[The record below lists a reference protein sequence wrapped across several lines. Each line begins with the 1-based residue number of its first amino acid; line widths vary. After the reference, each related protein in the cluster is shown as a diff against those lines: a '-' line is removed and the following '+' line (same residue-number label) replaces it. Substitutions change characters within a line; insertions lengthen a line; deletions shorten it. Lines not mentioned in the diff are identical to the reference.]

1 MCMCVVL
8 VYFSI
13 LLDKGTKVLYTH
25 DNYWLVI
32 LVFYFLAFGSI
43 MRISGRNLLRRN
55 LSARHHITMGL
66 QNFSKESPVG
76 VNLEKKKTHIS
87 CCIILATQ
95 RFLQKFSNKRL
106 GNPHLQPTRESTFSR
121 ELATE
126 NNSGNFPVLF
136 RYHIFT
142 KNGDTVFEYASTGVI
157 IQYTTR
163 LYKRASSLPVM
174 MNGHSLRILLSI
186 R

>member
-43 MRISGRNLLRRN
+43 MRISGRTCSEEIFRPGIISQWVAEFLEG
-55 LSARHHITMGL
+55 ITCR
-66 QNFSKESPVG
+66 SEPRKKE
-76 VNLEKKKTHIS
+76 KHIS

-106 GNPHLQPTRESTFSR
+106 GNPHLHPTRESTFSR

-126 NNSGNFPVLF
+126 NNSGNFPVLL
-136 RYHIFT
+136 RYHIFRQLDIE
-142 KNGDTVFEYASTGVI
+142 NG
-157 IQYTTR
+157 
-163 LYKRASSLPVM
+163 
-174 MNGHSLRILLSI
+174 ILLCQVL
-186 R
+186 

>member
-25 DNYWLVI
+25 DNNWLVI

-43 MRISGRNLLRRN
+43 MRISGRTCSEEMKKSFGQASYHN
-55 LSARHHITMGL
+55 GL

-106 GNPHLQPTRESTFSR
+106 GNPHLHPTRESTFSR

-126 NNSGNFPVLF
+126 NNSGNFPVLL
-136 RYHIFT
+136 RYHIFRQLDIE
-142 KNGDTVFEYASTGVI
+142 NG
-157 IQYTTR
+157 
-163 LYKRASSLPVM
+163 
-174 MNGHSLRILLSI
+174 ILLCQVLQALIIVQVMFS
-186 R
+186 

>member
-1 MCMCVVL
+1 MCVVL

-43 MRISGRNLLRRN
+43 MRISGRTCSEEIFRPASYHN
-55 LSARHHITMGL
+55 GL

-95 RFLQKFSNKRL
+95 RFLQKFSNIRL
-106 GNPHLQPTRESTFSR
+106 GNPHLHPTRESTFSR

-126 NNSGNFPVLF
+126 DNSGNFPVLF
-136 RYHIFT
+136 RYHIFRQLDIE
-142 KNGDTVFEYASTGVI
+142 NV
-157 IQYTTR
+157 
-163 LYKRASSLPVM
+163 
-174 MNGHSLRILLSI
+174 ILLCQVL
-186 R
+186 